1 MSTVTPLTTVA
12 PVEVSQGM
20 LDLADRLEE
29 AAKLIR
35 EGKVRSGALVYV
47 EYGPDMNVTSDWCS
61 SLGGTDP
68 DRRTDPSYS
77 RYSRRLER
85 RRLRGLLPGTR

>member
-61 SLGGTDP
+61 SSGGLTLAGGLGRVIHDIHEG
-68 DRRTDPSYS
+68 
-77 RYSRRLER
+77 
-85 RRLRGLLPGTR
+85 